1 EAYDGMPPIDT
12 FVRSLLQDQ
21 GKVLGLYD
29 AGTMTDDPFPG
40 SDSFRG
46 VDPTLGGIN
55 RLYTTATNQ
64 HLRDN
69 LGVDSECHYELL
81 NYDANSRWQWRDEKT
96 GSPIPVGATEDLAV
110 GLGMNPDMRLS
121 IVHGVYDLVTPYF
134 ESKYLVNQ
142 LRRGS
147 KLANS
152 ILLQNYEGGHMFY
165 MWQKSRR
172 EFARDTAKMY
182 R

>member
-1 EAYDGMPPIDT
+1 
-12 FVRSLLQDQ
+12 
-21 GKVLGLYD
+21 
-29 AGTMTDDPFPG
+29 
-40 SDSFRG
+40 
-46 VDPTLGGIN
+46 
-55 RLYTTATNQ
+55 
-64 HLRDN
+64 
-69 LGVDSECHYELL
+69 
-81 NYDANSRWQWRDEKT
+81 
-96 GSPIPVGATEDLAV
+96 
-110 GLGMNPDMRLS
+110 
-121 IVHGVYDLVTPYF
+121 VHGVYDLVTPYF

>member
-1 EAYDGMPPIDT
+1 MI
-12 FVRSLLQDQ
+12 
-21 GKVLGLYD
+21 
-29 AGTMTDDPFPG
+29 DDPFPG

-69 LGVDSECHYELL
+69 LGVDSESHYELL
-81 NYDANSRWQWRDEKT
+81 NYDVNSRWQWRDEKT

-110 GLGMNPDMRLS
+110 GLGMNPDMKLS
-121 IVHGVYDLVTPYF
+121 VVHGVYDLVTPYF

-152 ILLQNYEGGHMFY
+152 ILLQNYEGGHMFFVQDPAAQPDILEGARTQAV
-165 MWQKSRR
+165 M
-172 EFARDTAKMY
+172 EAAFASAAGGTWAQVPEV
-182 R
+182 